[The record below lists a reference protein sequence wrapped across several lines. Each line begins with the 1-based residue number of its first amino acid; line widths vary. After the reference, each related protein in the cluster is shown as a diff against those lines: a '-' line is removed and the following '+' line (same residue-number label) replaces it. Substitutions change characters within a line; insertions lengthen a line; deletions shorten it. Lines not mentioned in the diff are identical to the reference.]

1 MASSRAAGHSGGRDA
16 RRQGPGAADGTG
28 AGVDVRGRTVR
39 GAAAA
44 GAVLLAL
51 VACTS
56 TEPEHDR
63 ADDVVVAVGSPFL
76 SLNAGTAAGLAPGS
90 TLVRGLVQS
99 GFTSLEE
106 DGSVVAD
113 PSFGTVEVVDDEPFT
128 VRYTIAETARWSDG
142 VPVTPAD
149 LLLEWAARSGQLDE
163 VVPEIG
169 ADGLPVDPA
178 ALDDVVAFAATSPAL
193 VHATAVPRVDGAT
206 VTVVHDRRVA
216 DWQVALDVN
225 LPAHVVG
232 RLALD
237 PAAQTTDDPAPTGAG
252 TVPPTDGPTP
262 GATATGAAPG
272 GTATGA
278 PATTEPAPG
287 ADPTAV
293 AADAARWAGAVQTAV
308 EEQDRDALVDV
319 ARVWRAAGTAGDV
332 ATDPVLTTT
341 TGPYVLAQVDDD
353 GVLAVPNDAYAGAAP
368 AAYASV
374 RVRTDLDPLAQVDAV
389 SEGGVD
395 VAAPLSTGDVLAAA
409 AQVEGATVLTGGDAV
424 LQLVLQEG
432 GGGVFDAAASS
443 AGQATAARA
452 AFVATV
458 PREEVVTRA
467 AEPLWGDATVSDEVL
482 AEVALGPLPSGE
494 GTAATAAPTAAAPT
508 GTATATQAPTAPG
521 ADGLVVRLLANT
533 DDPVRAEALEVVTSA
548 AADAGIEVVVAEVE
562 DPAAALRTE
571 PEAWDAALVPVAQE
585 ALGVS
590 AAVAR
595 WRTDGATNVTGHADD
610 ALDEAVDALD
620 RAVDADARAD
630 ALGAVAEGLRAS
642 GAVLPLV
649 RTPALTLV
657 RDSPV
662 AGLPTPAGVP
672 LLPPAR
678 ADLTSWW
685 GWVRG

>member
-1 MASSRAAGHSGGRDA
+1 M
-16 RRQGPGAADGTG
+16 DG
-28 AGVDVRGRTVR
+28 RGRTVR

-44 GAVLLAL
+44 GAVLLVL

-63 ADDVVVAVGSPFL
+63 ADDVVVAVGAPFL

-163 VVPEIG
+163 VVPELG

-237 PAAQTTDDPAPTGAG
+237 PAAQATGDPAPTGAG
-252 TVPPTDGPTP
+252 TAPPTDGPTD
-262 GATATGAAPG
+262 GSTAGSTSAGAA
-272 GTATGA
+272 TD
-278 PATTEPAPG
+278 
-287 ADPTAV
+287 DPTAV

-319 ARVWRAAGTAGDV
+319 ARVWRSAGTAGDV

-353 GVLAVPNDAYAGAAP
+353 GVLAVPNDVYAGAAP

-374 RVRTDLDPLAQVDAV
+374 RVRTDLDPLAQVDALAA
-389 SEGGVD
+389 GDVD
-395 VAAPLSTGDVLAAA
+395 VAAPLSTADVLAAA
-409 AQVEGATVLTGGDAV
+409 AQVEDAAVLTGGDAV

-443 AGQATAARA
+443 VDEATAARA
-452 AFVATV
+452 AFVAAV

-467 AEPLWGDATVSDEVL
+467 VEPLWGGATASDEVL
-482 AEVALGPLPSGE
+482 AEVALGQLPPGE
-494 GTAATAAPTAAAPT
+494 GTDAAAAPTAAAPT
-508 GTATATQAPTAPG
+508 GTAGAGAAAATRSPTAPD

-533 DDPVRAEALEVVTSA
+533 DDPVRAEVLDVVTSA
-548 AADAGIEVVVAEVE
+548 AADAGIDVVVAEVD
-562 DPAAALRTE
+562 DPVAALRTE
-571 PEAWDAALVPVAQE
+571 PDAWDAALVPVVQE
-585 ALGVS
+585 PFGVG
-590 AAVAR
+590 AVVAR
-595 WRTDGATNVTGHADD
+595 WRTDGATNVTGHADED
-610 ALDEAVDALD
+610 LDEAVETLD
-620 RAVDADARAD
+620 RAVDADGRAD
-630 ALGAVAEGLRAS
+630 ALAAVAEHLRAS
-642 GAVLPLV
+642 DAVLPLV
-649 RTPALTLV
+649 RAPALTLV
-657 RDSPV
+657 RDVPV
-662 AGLPTPAGVP
+662 TGLPTPAGVP
-672 LLPPAR
+672 LLVPAR

>member
-1 MASSRAAGHSGGRDA
+1 M
-16 RRQGPGAADGTG
+16 
-28 AGVDVRGRTVR
+28 DVQGRTVR

-63 ADDVVVAVGSPFL
+63 ADDVVVAAGSPFL

-113 PSFGTVEVVDDEPFT
+113 PSFGTVEVVDDDPFT

-163 VVPEIG
+163 VVPETG

-237 PAAQTTDDPAPTGAG
+237 PAARAEAGPAPTATGSVAPTGTPTPAATAASGGA
-252 TVPPTDGPTP
+252 TTGPT
-262 GATATGAAPG
+262 
-272 GTATGA
+272 
-278 PATTEPAPG
+278 
-287 ADPTAV
+287 ADPSAGPTAV

-319 ARVWRAAGTAGDV
+319 SRVWRSAGTAGDV

-341 TGPYVLAQVDDD
+341 TGPYVLAQVDED
-353 GVLAVPNDAYAGAAP
+353 GVVAVPNDAYTGAAP

-389 SEGGVD
+389 AAGDVD

-409 AQVEGATVLTGGDAV
+409 AQVEGATALTGGDAV

-432 GGGVFDAAASS
+432 GGGVFDAASSS
-443 AGQATAARA
+443 AEEATAARA
-452 AFVATV
+452 AFVAAV
-458 PREEVVTRA
+458 PREEVLTRA
-467 AEPLWGDATVSDEVL
+467 VEPLWGDATVSDDVL
-482 AEVALGPLPSGE
+482 AEVALGPLAQVA
-494 GTAATAAPTAAAPT
+494 GTDATAAPTGAAPT
-508 GTATATQAPTAPG
+508 GTPPTGTPPTGSATTTRAPAVAG
-521 ADGLVVRLLANT
+521 AADGLVVRVLANT
-533 DDPVRAEALEVVTSA
+533 DDPVRAEAVEVVTSA
-548 AADAGIEVVVAEVE
+548 AAGAGIAVVVAEVD
-562 DPAAALRTE
+562 DPVAALRSE

-585 ALGVS
+585 AFGVS

-595 WRTDGATNVTGHADD
+595 WRTGGATNVTGHADAD
-610 ALDEAVDALD
+610 LDETLDALD
-620 RAVDADARAD
+620 RAVDADARAE
-630 ALGAVAEGLRAS
+630 ALAAAAEGLRAAH
-642 GAVLPLV
+642 AVLPLV
-649 RTPALTLV
+649 RAPALTLV
-657 RDSPV
+657 RDVPV

-672 LLPPAR
+672 LLVPAR

-685 GWVRG
+685 GWARG

>member
-1 MASSRAAGHSGGRDA
+1 M
-16 RRQGPGAADGTG
+16 
-28 AGVDVRGRTVR
+28 DVQGRTVR

-63 ADDVVVAVGSPFL
+63 ADDVVVAAGSPFL

-163 VVPEIG
+163 VVPQTG

-237 PAAQTTDDPAPTGAG
+237 PAARATAVPAPSPTGSVAPTG
-252 TVPPTDGPTP
+252 TPTP
-262 GATATGAAPG
+262 AATDP
-272 GTATGA
+272 
-278 PATTEPAPG
+278 TT
-287 ADPTAV
+287 DPTAV
-293 AADAARWAGAVQTAV
+293 AADAARWAGAVRTAV

-319 ARVWRAAGTAGDV
+319 SRVWRSAGTAGDV

-341 TGPYVLAQVDDD
+341 TGPYVLAQVDED
-353 GVLAVPNDAYAGAAP
+353 GVVAVPNDAYTGAAP

-389 SEGGVD
+389 AAGDVD

-409 AQVEGATVLTGGDAV
+409 AQVEGATALTGGDAV

-432 GGGVFDAAASS
+432 GGGVFDAASSS
-443 AGQATAARA
+443 AEEATAARA
-452 AFVATV
+452 AFVAAV
-458 PREEVVTRA
+458 PREEVLTRA
-467 AEPLWGDATVSDEVL
+467 VEPLWGAATVSDDVL
-482 AEVALGPLPSGE
+482 AEVALGPLAQVA
-494 GTAATAAPTAAAPT
+494 GTDATAAPTGAAPT
-508 GTATATQAPTAPG
+508 GTPPTGTPPTGSATTTRAPAVAGT
-521 ADGLVVRLLANT
+521 ADGLVVRVLANT
-533 DDPVRAEALEVVTSA
+533 DDPVRAEAVEVVTSA
-548 AADAGIEVVVAEVE
+548 AAGAGIAVVVAEVD
-562 DPAAALRTE
+562 DPVAALRSE

-585 ALGVS
+585 AFGVS

-595 WRTDGATNVTGHADD
+595 WRTGGATNVTGHADAD
-610 ALDEAVDALD
+610 LDETLDALD
-620 RAVDADARAD
+620 RAVDADARAE
-630 ALGAVAEGLRAS
+630 ALAAAAEGLRAAH
-642 GAVLPLV
+642 AVLPLV
-649 RTPALTLV
+649 RAPALTLV
-657 RDSPV
+657 RDVPV

-672 LLPPAR
+672 LLVPAR

-685 GWVRG
+685 GWARG